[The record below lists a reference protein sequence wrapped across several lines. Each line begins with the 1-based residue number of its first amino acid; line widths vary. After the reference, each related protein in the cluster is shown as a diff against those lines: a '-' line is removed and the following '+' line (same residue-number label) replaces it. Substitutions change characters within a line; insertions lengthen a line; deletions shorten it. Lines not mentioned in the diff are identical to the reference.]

1 MKNIRQIGIRS
12 KNIVAVLLL
21 LATALGAVNAEAAG
35 RIKSLSWES
44 GDKPELMI
52 KTSGELKY
60 EKRLLQGGQR
70 LRLIFRDT
78 SIGGSVVDIDGK
90 GIVKGVYPYLAS
102 DGTSTNIDFLVNVP
116 GSLSVD
122 KVRGGYRVTVRQ
134 SSTGKSTATGS
145 AGANNIKG
153 IRYTKLP
160 RTGGHPDG
168 SHALGAEEFQYHQPG
183 TYIAGF

>member
-1 MKNIRQIGIRS
+1 MKNKRQFGSRTEKIL
-12 KNIVAVLLL
+12 AVLLL
-21 LATALGAVNAEAAG
+21 LATGFGTVNAEAAG
-35 RIKSLSWES
+35 RIKSLSWDS

-78 SIGGSVVDIDGK
+78 SIGGSVVDIEGK
-90 GIVKGVYPYLAS
+90 GFVKGVYPYLAS
-102 DGTSTNIDFLVNVP
+102 DGSSTNIDFLVNAP

-122 KVRGGYRVTVRQ
+122 KVRGGYRVAVKQ
-134 SSTGKSTATGS
+134 SSSGKVAATGT

-153 IRYTKLP
+153 IRYSRLP
-160 RTGGHPDG
+160 GVP
-168 SHALGAEEFQYHQPG
+168 
-183 TYIAGF
+183 